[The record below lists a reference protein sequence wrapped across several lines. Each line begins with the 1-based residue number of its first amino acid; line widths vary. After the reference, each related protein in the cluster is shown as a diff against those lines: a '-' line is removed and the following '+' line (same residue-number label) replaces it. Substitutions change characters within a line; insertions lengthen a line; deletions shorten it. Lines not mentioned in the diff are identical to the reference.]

1 MKDLKGKVALVTGAA
16 SGIGQATSLKF
27 AQEQADLVIT
37 DLNEDGLNDTAEQIR
52 ALGRKVL
59 PIRTDIARREEV
71 EALCNNAL
79 EEFGRVD
86 ILMNNAGVALYADI
100 IDTDLADW
108 EWMLGIN
115 LWGPIYALHF
125 LLPHMVARKS
135 GHIINIAS
143 WMGLLGQPANGAYA
157 ASKFGIVGL
166 SESLRA
172 ELERFG
178 IGVTVVCPGIVQTNI
193 FKAVKVKG
201 FKPEVTKMPGFIGT
215 TPEGAA
221 MKIVHAVKK
230 DKALVLTDF
239 AKIAYAI
246 RRLSPALARQI
257 GRGGVKVFQKSK
269 L

>member
-1 MKDLKGKVALVTGAA
+1 MKDLNGKVALVTGAA

-27 AQEQADLVIT
+27 AQEQADLIIT
-37 DLNEDGLNDTAEQIR
+37 DLDEDRLKGTTAQVR

-59 PIRTDIARREEV
+59 PIRADISRRDEV
-71 EALCNNAL
+71 EALCNKAL
-79 EEFGRVD
+79 DEFGRVD

-108 EWMLGIN
+108 EWLLGIN
-115 LWGPIYALHF
+115 LWGPIYAMHF
-125 LLPHMVARKS
+125 LLPQMIARKS
-135 GHIINIAS
+135 GHIINISS
-143 WMGLLGQPANGAYA
+143 WVGLLGIPANGAYA

-172 ELERFG
+172 ELEQFG

-193 FKAVKVKG
+193 FKAIRVRG
-201 FKPEVTKMPGFIGT
+201 FKPEATKMPGFLGT

-221 MKIVHAVKK
+221 NKIVRAVKK
-230 DKALVLTDF
+230 DQALVLTDF
-239 AKIAYAI
+239 AKIAYGI

-257 GRGGVKVFQKSK
+257 SRGGVKVFNKYK